1 MMTDPIADMLTSIR
15 NAQRARKRIIEI
27 VFSKLKENIAN
38 ILKNEGYLESVEK
51 QENGHTKLVITL
63 KYDGRTPMIQSI
75 KRESK
80 PGHRHYVKASEM
92 PRVLNDYGFAIIST
106 SQGLMTNKQ
115 AREKGIGGEV
125 VCSIF

>member
-27 VFSKLKENIAN
+27 VFSKLKENLAN

-51 QENGHTKLVITL
+51 QENGHPKLVIVL

-80 PGHRHYVKASEM
+80 PGHRKYVKAGEM
-92 PRVLNDYGFAIIST
+92 PRVLNDYGLAIIST
-106 SQGLMTNKQ
+106 SEGLMTNKQ